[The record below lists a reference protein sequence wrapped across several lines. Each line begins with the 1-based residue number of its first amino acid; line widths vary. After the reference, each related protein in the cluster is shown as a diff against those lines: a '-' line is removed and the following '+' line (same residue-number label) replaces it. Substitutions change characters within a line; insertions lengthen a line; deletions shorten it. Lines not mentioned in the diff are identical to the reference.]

1 MDYSSFCSL
10 LGTELLN
17 LLPPQTR
24 ISQEQIRKNNGV
36 LLDSFCIV
44 SPGSP
49 CSPVVYLDPLYQD
62 LQSGV
67 PISDIVFSVLKAIQK
82 HPPFSEDGILRLTD
96 PEHAKPHIAFRLIS
110 KKANKTLLTE
120 VPWLPFL
127 DLAIVFFIHL
137 SSDGGG
143 QAGALIRNSQAEL
156 LGLTSDELW
165 KIAISNT
172 PLLFPSVQNRLDD
185 LLGIQSGPASVPKDS
200 TAITE
205 DSPSASETKKEEESQ
220 LLPQVMVLSN
230 TAGIYGASCLLYD
243 GILDPLCQRMDS
255 DLLVLPSSIHEVLI
269 LPALSDIDC
278 IGLKKIIRQIN
289 REELSREDFL
299 SDELY
304 FYSRKK
310 RKLKIWTSP
319 GGSDT

>member
-1 MDYSSFCSL
+1 M
-10 LGTELLN
+10 
-17 LLPPQTR
+17 
-24 ISQEQIRKNNGV
+24 
-36 LLDSFCIV
+36 
-44 SPGSP
+44 
-49 CSPVVYLDPLYQD
+49 
-62 LQSGV
+62 
-67 PISDIVFSVLKAIQK
+67 
-82 HPPFSEDGILRLTD
+82 
-96 PEHAKPHIAFRLIS
+96 
-110 KKANKTLLTE
+110 
-120 VPWLPFL
+120 
-127 DLAIVFFIHL
+127 
-137 SSDGGG
+137 
-143 QAGALIRNSQAEL
+143 
-156 LGLTSDELW
+156 GLTSDELW
-165 KIAISNT
+165 KIAASNT

-185 LLGIQSGPASVPKDS
+185 LLYIQSGPASVPKDS

-230 TAGIYGASCLLYD
+230 TTGIYGASCLLYG
-243 GILDPLCQRMDS
+243 GILDSLCQRMDS